1 MPFPRSRAVFARPCH
16 SLGEHESRASIELP
30 RQPVNPA
37 SALLSSRRL
46 APLRAPADLPPS
58 SLALLPMIVGIDLG
72 TTNSLLAV
80 FRDGRPHLVPN
91 ALGDFSTPSAVA
103 IDDVGKLI
111 VGLAARERAA
121 TDPARSAQAFKR
133 WMGSDRTIKLGD
145 KAFRAEELS
154 ALVLQALKAD
164 AEAYLGAPVTEAVIT
179 VPAYFNEAQRRAT
192 RTAGEL
198 AGLKVERLLN
208 EPTAAGLAYGLQD
221 RPDNSTF
228 LVFDLGGGTFDV
240 SVLEYFDGV
249 VEVRASAGDT
259 RLGGEDFAHALGK
272 LFIERCGALSLADRE
287 RLQKD
292 PALWWRA
299 AEQAKRDLSER
310 DSTVMGLM
318 LDGRRAE
325 LELSRA
331 DFEAATAELL
341 QRLRRP
347 IERALQDAQ
356 LSPSSLDEVVL
367 VGGATRMPMIRQLIT
382 RLFQRLPL
390 RTIDPD
396 QAIAQG
402 AAVQAGLKARDAA
415 LDEVVLTDV
424 MPFSLGVITSQQI
437 GQQRIGNRF
446 SPIIE
451 RNTPV
456 PVSRME
462 RYCTVSDNQ
471 RQVELDIRQGESP
484 IGSDN
489 LHLGKLDIEVP
500 PLPAGEAAIEVR
512 FTYDANGLL
521 EVDARDVQGGRTV
534 TTLIRNTA
542 TEMSE
547 AQIAEALKQL
557 RALKRHPRDDEQNRY
572 LIERAKRLYEDRLGD
587 QRVAIQAWLGEFE
600 QALDT
605 QEPRVIRQARQRMR
619 EALDSI
625 DGGFRF

>member
-1 MPFPRSRAVFARPCH
+1 
-16 SLGEHESRASIELP
+16 
-30 RQPVNPA
+30 
-37 SALLSSRRL
+37 
-46 APLRAPADLPPS
+46 
-58 SLALLPMIVGIDLG
+58 MIVGIDLG
-72 TTNSLLAV
+72 TTNSLIAV
-80 FRDGRPHLVPN
+80 FRDGLPQLIPN
-91 ALGDFSTPSAVA
+91 ALGDFATPSAVA
-103 IDDVGKLI
+103 IDDAGKLI
-111 VGLAARERAA
+111 TGLAARERAA
-121 TDPARSAQAFKR
+121 TDPARTAQAFKR
-133 WMGSDRTIKLGD
+133 MMGTDRTVRLGD
-145 KAFRAEELS
+145 RQLRAEELS
-154 ALVLQALKAD
+154 ALVLQSLKAD
-164 AEAYLGAPVTEAVIT
+164 AEAFLGEPVTEAVIT

-192 RTAGEL
+192 RAAGEL

-259 RLGGEDFAHALGK
+259 RLGGEDFAHAVGK
-272 LFIERCGALSLADRE
+272 LFIERCGALSLAERE

-310 DSTVMGLM
+310 ESAVMGLM

-325 LELSRA
+325 LEITRA
-331 DFEAATAELL
+331 DFESATAELL

-356 LSPSSLDEVVL
+356 LSPAALNEVVL
-367 VGGATRMPMIRQLIT
+367 VGGATRMPMIRQMIT

-424 MPFSLGVITSQQI
+424 MPFSLGVITSQQV
-437 GQQRIGNRF
+437 GQQRVGDRF

-456 PVSRME
+456 PVSRVQ
-462 RYCTVSDNQ
+462 RYYSVFDQ
-471 RQVELDIRQGESP
+471 QKMVELDIRQGESP
-484 IGSDN
+484 VGSDN
-489 LHLGKLDIEVP
+489 LHLGKLELALTP
-500 PLPAGEAAIEVR
+500 APAGEASIEVR

-521 EVDARDVQGGRTV
+521 EADVRDVLGGHAASL
-534 TTLIRNTA
+534 LIRNTA

-547 AQIAEALKQL
+547 TQVAEALKQL
-557 RALKRHPRDDEQNRY
+557 RALKRHPRDEEENRY
-572 LIERAKRLYEDRLGD
+572 LVERAKRLYEDRLGE
-587 QRVAIQAWLGEFE
+587 QRSAIQAWLGQFE

-605 QEPRVIRQARQRMR
+605 QDPRVIRQARQQMR
-619 EALDSI
+619 EALDSV

>member
-1 MPFPRSRAVFARPCH
+1 
-16 SLGEHESRASIELP
+16 
-30 RQPVNPA
+30 
-37 SALLSSRRL
+37 
-46 APLRAPADLPPS
+46 
-58 SLALLPMIVGIDLG
+58 MIVGIDLG
-72 TTNSLLAV
+72 TTNSLIAV
-80 FRDGRPHLVPN
+80 FRDGRPQLIPN
-91 ALGDFSTPSAVA
+91 ALGDFATPSAVA
-103 IDDVGKLI
+103 IDDAGRLI
-111 VGLAARERAA
+111 TGLAARERAA
-121 TDPARSAQAFKR
+121 TDPARTAQAFKR
-133 WMGSDRTIKLGD
+133 MMGTDRTVRLGD
-145 KAFRAEELS
+145 RQLRAEELS
-154 ALVLQALKAD
+154 ALVLQSLKAD
-164 AEAYLGAPVTEAVIT
+164 AEAFLGEPVTEAVIT

-192 RTAGEL
+192 RAAGEL

-259 RLGGEDFAHALGK
+259 RLGGEDFAHAVGK
-272 LFIERCGALSLADRE
+272 LFIERCGALSTAERE

-310 DSTVMGLM
+310 ESAVMGLM

-325 LELSRA
+325 LAITRA
-331 DFEAATAELL
+331 DFETATAELL

-356 LSPSSLDEVVL
+356 LSPAALNEVVL
-367 VGGATRMPMIRQLIT
+367 VGGATRMPMVRQMIT

-424 MPFSLGVITSQQI
+424 MPFSLGVITSQ
-437 GQQRIGNRF
+437 RIGNQTVGDRF

-456 PVSRME
+456 PVSRMDRFYSMHDGQKE
-462 RYCTVSDNQ
+462 
-471 RQVELDIRQGESP
+471 VELDIRQGESP

-489 LHLGKLDIEVP
+489 LHLGKLAI
-500 PLPAGEAAIEVR
+500 PLTPAPAGESAIEVR

-521 EVDARDVQGGRTV
+521 DVDVRDVKGGGTV
-534 TTLIRNTA
+534 STLIRNTA

-547 AQIAEALKQL
+547 SQIAEALQQL
-557 RALKRHPRDDEQNRY
+557 RALKRHPRDEEENRY
-572 LIERAKRLYEDRLGD
+572 LVERAKRLYEDRLGE
-587 QRVAIQAWLGEFE
+587 QRVAIQSWLGEFE

-605 QEPRVIRQARQRMR
+605 QDPRVIRHARQQMR
-619 EALDSI
+619 EALDGI

>member
-1 MPFPRSRAVFARPCH
+1 
-16 SLGEHESRASIELP
+16 
-30 RQPVNPA
+30 
-37 SALLSSRRL
+37 
-46 APLRAPADLPPS
+46 
-58 SLALLPMIVGIDLG
+58 MIVGIDLG
-72 TTNSLLAV
+72 TTNSLIAV
-80 FRDGRPHLVPN
+80 FRDGLPQLIPN
-91 ALGDFSTPSAVA
+91 ALGDFATPSAVA
-103 IDDVGKLI
+103 IDDAGKLI
-111 VGLAARERAA
+111 TGLAARERAA
-121 TDPARSAQAFKR
+121 TDPARTAQAFKR
-133 WMGSDRTIKLGD
+133 MMGTDRTVRLGD
-145 KAFRAEELS
+145 RQLRAEELS
-154 ALVLQALKAD
+154 ALVLQSLKAD
-164 AEAYLGAPVTEAVIT
+164 AEAFLGEPVTEAVIT

-192 RTAGEL
+192 RAAGEL

-259 RLGGEDFAHALGK
+259 RLGGEDFAHAVGK
-272 LFIERCGALSLADRE
+272 LFIERCGALSLAERE

-310 DSTVMGLM
+310 ESAVMGLM

-325 LELSRA
+325 LEITRA
-331 DFEAATAELL
+331 DFESATAELL

-356 LSPSSLDEVVL
+356 LSPAALNEVVL
-367 VGGATRMPMIRQLIT
+367 VGGATRMPMIRQMIT

-424 MPFSLGVITSQQI
+424 MPFSLGVITSQQV
-437 GQQRIGNRF
+437 GQQRVGDRF

-456 PVSRME
+456 PVSRVQ
-462 RYCTVSDNQ
+462 RYYSVFDQ
-471 RQVELDIRQGESP
+471 QKMVELDIRQGESP
-484 IGSDN
+484 VGSDN
-489 LHLGKLDIEVP
+489 LHLGKLELALTP
-500 PLPAGEAAIEVR
+500 APAGEASIEVR

-521 EVDARDVQGGRTV
+521 EADVRDVLGGHAASL
-534 TTLIRNTA
+534 LIRNTA

-547 AQIAEALKQL
+547 TQVAEALKQL
-557 RALKRHPRDDEQNRY
+557 RALKRHPRDEEENRY
-572 LIERAKRLYEDRLGD
+572 LVERAKRLYEDRLGE
-587 QRVAIQAWLGEFE
+587 QRVAIQVWLGQFE

-605 QEPRVIRQARQRMR
+605 QDPRVIRQARQQMR
-619 EALDSI
+619 EALDSV